1 VENSILNKVREFM
14 EKHGKKSRGAAVILL
29 LILPLSATAQSVD
42 GGNALSFG
50 SIATPH
56 PINPA
61 TGTTNPSARTT
72 QTLNPYL
79 GSVPDTKVVDGELK
93 LTLLEAVTRG
103 LRFNLGLIDSQQAD
117 ARVRAE
123 RERAL
128 AALLPQI
135 SARGQQVYEQLSFK
149 ELGIRLPSQLGFQ
162 LPPTSGGFGYADARF
177 LAQTPVLDFA
187 LRDRYKQQKA
197 LEASAILS
205 TKDAR
210 DVVVSAVGSAYFQVV
225 ATAARLATEKAG
237 LTSAQELTAQVENQ
251 FNSEVAPE
259 IDTLRAKVQLHTAEQ
274 RVVDAASDLEKDKLT
289 LDRITG
295 IPIEQAWTPVSG
307 YDYEPLPNLDDQAKG
322 ALSTR
327 FDVAS
332 AQQDVTAAELGV
344 KAANAQRLP
353 EVSFEGS
360 YGTAGTNLANS
371 NQVFEVAGSVSM
383 PIFTGGRI
391 RSDVHEAQALLIQ
404 RRAAYRDIQ
413 GRVSYDVRVAQ
424 LDAESSEK
432 AVKVAAEN
440 KSLAARALAQSQD
453 RFTNGV
459 TNYLEVLQAQEA
471 VVSADENY
479 IASLFSFNVAKLALA
494 RALGGAENRLQSLFR
509 AQ

>member
-1 VENSILNKVREFM
+1 
-14 EKHGKKSRGAAVILL
+14 
-29 LILPLSATAQSVD
+29 
-42 GGNALSFG
+42 
-50 SIATPH
+50 
-56 PINPA
+56 
-61 TGTTNPSARTT
+61 
-72 QTLNPYL
+72 
-79 GSVPDTKVVDGELK
+79 
-93 LTLLEAVTRG
+93 
-103 LRFNLGLIDSQQAD
+103 
-117 ARVRAE
+117 
-123 RERAL
+123 
-128 AALLPQI
+128 
-135 SARGQQVYEQLSFK
+135 
-149 ELGIRLPSQLGFQ
+149 
-162 LPPTSGGFGYADARF
+162 
-177 LAQTPVLDFA
+177 
-187 LRDRYKQQKA
+187 
-197 LEASAILS
+197 
-205 TKDAR
+205 
-210 DVVVSAVGSAYFQVV
+210 
-225 ATAARLATEKAG
+225 
-237 LTSAQELTAQVENQ
+237 
-251 FNSEVAPE
+251 
-259 IDTLRAKVQLHTAEQ
+259 
-274 RVVDAASDLEKDKLT
+274 